1 MTLAADCF
9 RCPGSRCP
17 DFIRETCRRFV
28 DLKAGVGPGTMQN
41 DVSLELVELPGRPMY
56 LDDIQHMWMPR
67 DWSQGPCL
75 HKWPLTS

>member
-28 DLKAGVGPGTMQN
+28 DLKAGVGPGTPYA
-41 DVSLELVELPGRPMY
+41 DASLVPDESQITLSRPK
-56 LDDIQHMWMPR
+56 
-67 DWSQGPCL
+67 DWGEGPCL